1 MWDPPLPPPSQRPA
15 RILKPNKPPLR
26 RRLYDLMKKH
36 RPTCPRHTHTHAL
49 VLPSPVRDCFARSH
63 AWLRSGPGLLGF
75 CLGGSPVSAED
86 QRHQGPAWGERIR
99 APFQRV
105 PFPMGKK
112 KSSPFRWGRGT
123 SGDVVDG
130 ERGLKLPQKGQK
142 LPRANDSEA
151 AEALV
156 ELACLGDRR
165 KTGQGLGVWFIG
177 LKEGALLSLSGQWL
191 SICLSFIL
199 FHF

>member
-112 KSSPFRWGRGT
+112 KIQPLSVGAWNLRRCGGWGTWFEASAEGT
-123 SGDVVDG
+123 EIAPG
-130 ERGLKLPQKGQK
+130 ERFRGC
-142 LPRANDSEA
+142 RS
-151 AEALV
+151 
-156 ELACLGDRR
+156 LGG
-165 KTGQGLGVWFIG
+165 TC
-177 LKEGALLSLSGQWL
+177 LSLRQKEDRTRVGRL
-191 SICLSFIL
+191 VYRPEGRRFAFTERAMAFNLP
-199 FHF
+199 